1 MLDDKLK
8 NKLIQDDIW
17 EGDPDTFNGVTS
29 SRVDMQDKYL
39 LDDMDNWSEIGNM
52 PQMIGNEIKNIPNR
66 IGVVQGVKNVINGF
80 VPLDKSWKSH
90 DPKNTEEKGFTMLSD
105 LKDQKYKNV
114 KLKSKIGLYNSLEN
128 LIGLA
133 AGFMVGSMGK
143 SVTSNVIDDMTYKF
157 TGGLGIAGLLEN
169 LETVQD
175 NMPTPREIIEL
186 NLANFYT
193 MYTAK
198 PGRYVRNRKHIF
210 NYVTASLFDPP
221 GELRNEP
228 KLIDLK
234 NPIYMLFDKIS
245 GKVTD
250 KEDKIMRVL
259 MFNPQRNYDKSLIIS
274 DKRDKYMNFIRAKNF
289 LYLDPKGNATKLSQT
304 ETEIYKHKPVI
315 DEMNYENL
323 STTRF
328 EPAERAKTEEIAGL
342 SDSESPYYTVAN
354 DINGMTD
361 EQKGSA
367 YLNKEAFNN
376 LDYDR
381 FKGIKEAPSEL
392 NDVEFSDIS
401 NVWYTVET
409 DVDSARI
416 NPNAFED
423 QSYDRFKGL
432 SKAKNKENPGF
443 DYHVNRDGKEVNL
456 ADVSSQYYEIDDGE
470 DFAEL
475 KSEALKNIDYDN
487 LFTFDPS
494 ERSKRAEIAKAF
506 TRVNETFRKIGCL
519 YVEPYYNEQGLNC
532 FDIPFEFNPEISEG
546 GIQAQYETEKVMGRL
561 LGLKSYTSTDAEQV
575 TINTTYIATAKFNK
589 RDENDKIND
598 PTYRADW
605 NDGGAP
611 DPWLQGWMMDWTTE
625 KLREIELKYRSLCY
639 PYIMDGNFVR
649 PPIVRIVMNAM
660 KQPEE
665 GKETPDL
672 QYVGD
677 LFSYPQGMGD
687 DKLDVTRILDGND
700 GIRLKRYIVTN
711 VKIDPIDNNWATS
724 YTNFGME
731 EVVAGKDASQSDGS
745 FFRYGFKVSV
755 TLSETTKNFLDIVP
769 NYNEYYN
776 AWHENQGEETS
787 YLHMDYKNKNYDTV
801 AEDTVAET
809 DEVWYDTDGWD
820 EYITWDK
827 NGNLV
832 EKKKGE

>member
-17 EGDPDTFNGVTS
+17 EGDSDTFNGVTS

-90 DPKNTEEKGFTMLSD
+90 DPKNTEEKGFTMLSE

-114 KLKSKIGLYNSLEN
+114 KLKSKLGLYNSLEN

-210 NYVTASLFDPP
+210 NYVTAGLLDPP

-245 GKVTD
+245 DKVTD

-274 DKRDKYMNFIRAKNF
+274 DKRDRYMNFIRAKNF
-289 LYLDPKGNATKLSQT
+289 LYLDQKGG
-304 ETEIYKHKPVI
+304 
-315 DEMNYENL
+315 
-323 STTRF
+323 
-328 EPAERAKTEEIAGL
+328 AKKL
-342 SDSESPYYTVAN
+342 SDSELEKYKDSNPIE
-354 DINGMTD
+354 DL
-361 EQKGSA
+361 K
-367 YLNKEAFNN
+367 KEKM
-376 LDYDR
+376 DYDR
-381 FKGIKEAPSEL
+381 FKGIGVDKEIPE
-392 NDVEFSDIS
+392 
-401 NVWYTVET
+401 
-409 DVDSARI
+409 
-416 NPNAFED
+416 
-423 QSYDRFKGL
+423 
-432 SKAKNKENPGF
+432 F
-443 DYHVNRDGKEVNL
+443 DYHVNKNGKEVNL
-456 ADVSSQYYEIDDGE
+456 ADMSSQYYEINDGK

-475 KSEALKNIDYDN
+475 KDEALKSIDYEN
-487 LFTFDPS
+487 VFSFDPS
-494 ERSKRAEIAKAF
+494 VRNKRAEIAKVF
-506 TRVNETFRKIGCL
+506 TRVNENFRKIGCL

-561 LGLKSYTSTDAEQV
+561 LGLRSYTSTDADQV

-589 RDENDKIND
+589 KDENDKIND

-605 NDGGAP
+605 NNGGAP

-639 PYIMDGNFVR
+639 PYIANGNFVR

-677 LFSYPQGMGD
+677 LFSYPQGMGS
-687 DKLDVTRILDGND
+687 DKLDVTRILDGSD

-711 VKIDPIDNNWATS
+711 VKIDPIDNTWATS

-731 EVVAGKDASQSDGS
+731 EVASGSSQSDGS

-755 TLSETTKNFLDIVP
+755 TLAETTKNFLDIVP

-776 AWHENQGEETS
+776 AWHQNQREETS
-787 YLHMDYKNKNYDTV
+787 YLHLDYKDKTFDTV

-809 DEVWYDTDGWD
+809 DEVWYNEQGMDSDLD
-820 EYITWDK
+820 QYIVNSND
-827 NGNLV
+827 NNISMG
-832 EKKKGE
+832 